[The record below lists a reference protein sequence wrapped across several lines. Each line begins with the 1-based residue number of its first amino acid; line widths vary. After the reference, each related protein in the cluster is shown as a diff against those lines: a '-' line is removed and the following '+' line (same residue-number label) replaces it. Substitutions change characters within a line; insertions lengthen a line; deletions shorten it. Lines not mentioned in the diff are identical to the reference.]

1 MKNYEELTKDLL
13 ARRDCYVAAQKQKR
27 ITAVTSLCCVCI
39 VALLGF
45 GIWESG
51 FFRPATGDLSIS
63 DTKPQTNPTTNAPTT
78 AIGHATIP
86 TGTAPIQI
94 LWVMNRV
101 DGFVGRARLNYETSM
116 YYSETKNIAE
126 MAQHFGRDFS
136 TLTDVMPDGFQ
147 FTGNYERKFYYKNH
161 GTLVCD
167 DCHFYY
173 TKGEQEIA
181 IHASKIGVPYDYL
194 YRLDTP
200 IPSNVN
206 GVEMIIGEFH
216 SNNASPKTDLVFA
229 DFSHKGIQYRVT
241 VKNVPFDGS
250 KDAPGWLVDILAEL
264 IK

>member
-13 ARRDCYVAAQKQKR
+13 SRRDCYIAAQKQRR

-45 GIWESG
+45 GLWKSG
-51 FFRPATGDLSIS
+51 TFRPATGDLSIS
-63 DTKPQTNPTTNAPTT
+63 DAKPQTNSTTTTPTTNSS
-78 AIGHATIP
+78 
-86 TGTAPIQI
+86 IQI
-94 LWVMNRV
+94 SWVVNRV
-101 DGFVGRARLNYETSM
+101 DGFVGRARLNYNTPM

-147 FTGNYERKFYYKNH
+147 FAGNYERKFYYKND

-173 TKGEQEIA
+173 TKGEQEIV
-181 IHASKIGVPYDYL
+181 IHSSKIGVPYDYL

-200 IPSNVN
+200 IPSNIN

-216 SNNASPKTDLVFA
+216 SNNISPKIDLVFA

-250 KDAPGWLVDILAEL
+250 KDAPGWLVGILTEL

>member
-1 MKNYEELTKDLL
+1 MKNYDELTNDLL
-13 ARRDCYVAAQKQKR
+13 LRRDRYVAEQKERRK
-27 ITAVTSLCCVCI
+27 AVITSLCCICV

-45 GIWESG
+45 GLWKSG
-51 FFRPATGDLSIS
+51 AFHPAPGKHSIS
-63 DTKPQTNPTTNAPTT
+63 GTKPQTNPTTTTPTSNT
-78 AIGHATIP
+78 
-86 TGTAPIQI
+86 PIQI
-94 LWVMNRV
+94 SWVVNRV
-101 DGFVGRARLNYETSM
+101 DGYVGRARLNYETSM
-116 YYSETKNIAE
+116 YYSETKNIAD
-126 MAQHFGRDFS
+126 MVQYFGRDFS
-136 TLTDVMPDGFQ
+136 TLTDVMPEGFQ
-147 FTGNYERKFYYKNH
+147 FTGNYERKFYYENV

-173 TKGEQEIA
+173 KKDQQEIA

-194 YRLDTP
+194 YRLDNL
-200 IPSNVN
+200 IPSNIN

-250 KDAPGWLVDILAEL
+250 KDAPSWLVDILTEL

>member
-1 MKNYEELTKDLL
+1 MKNYEELTQELL
-13 ARRDCYVAAQKQKR
+13 LRRDRYVAEQKKR
-27 ITAVTSLCCVCI
+27 RKAVIASLCCVCV
-39 VALLGF
+39 VALVGF
-45 GIWESG
+45 GLWKSG
-51 FFRPATGDLSIS
+51 TYHPAPGDLSIIS
-63 DTKPQTNPTTNAPTT
+63 TKPQTDPTTNPPA
-78 AIGHATIP
+78 
-86 TGTAPIQI
+86 QI
-94 LWVMNRV
+94 SWVVNQV
-101 DGFVGRARLNYETSM
+101 KGFVGGARLNYETSM

-147 FTGNYERKFYYKNH
+147 FAGNYERNFYYENN

-194 YRLDTP
+194 YRLDNL
-200 IPSNVN
+200 IPSNIN

-216 SNNASPKTDLVFA
+216 SNNVSPKMDLVFA

-250 KDAPGWLVDILAEL
+250 KDAPSWLVDILAEL

>member
-39 VALLGF
+39 LALLGF
-45 GIWESG
+45 GFWKGG
-51 FFRPATGDLSIS
+51 FFRPVTGGQTIS
-63 DTKPQTNPTTNAPTT
+63 GNILYTPTTPTPTT
-78 AIGHATIP
+78 TIGNATIP
-86 TGTAPIQI
+86 TKNAPIQI
-94 LWVMNRV
+94 SWVVNQV
-101 DGFVGRARLNYETSM
+101 KGFVGGARLNYETSM

-147 FTGNYERKFYYKNH
+147 FAGNYERKFYYENN

-194 YRLDTP
+194 YRLDNL
-200 IPSNVN
+200 IPSNIN
-206 GVEMIIGEFH
+206 GVEMIVGEFH
-216 SNNASPKTDLVFA
+216 SNNVSPKTDLVFA

-250 KDAPGWLVDILAEL
+250 KDAPSWLVDILAEL